1 MNVTDTAEL
10 FSGAF
15 SGIQAMSQ
23 ILCDR
28 KDLAH
33 RVSVLLQHFLPSIC
47 TPALLTHLDMTEG
60 RARELGAQYD
70 ASRRRRDEGNL
81 ADTPGQ

>member
-1 MNVTDTAEL
+1 MTDTAEL

-28 KDLAH
+28 NDLAH

-47 TPALLTHLDMTEG
+47 TPALLPRLDMTEG
-60 RARELGAQYD
+60 RAVLLGAEYD
-70 ASRRRRDEGNL
+70 ASRLRRDEVHL
-81 ADTPGQ
+81 ADTPG